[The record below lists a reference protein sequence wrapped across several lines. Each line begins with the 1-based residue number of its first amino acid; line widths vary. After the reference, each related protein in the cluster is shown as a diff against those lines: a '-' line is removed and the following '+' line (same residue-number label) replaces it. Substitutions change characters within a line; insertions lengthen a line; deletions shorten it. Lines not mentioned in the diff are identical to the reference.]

1 MWADIGLWAG
11 LSTAIAAFVTGWVR
25 TRAIRR
31 GILDVPNARS
41 SHTIPTPRGG
51 GLAIAATCL
60 VGLVALAV
68 ADQVSGRL
76 LGAFGIGGMLVAL
89 VGYLDDTRGMG
100 RRVRLFAHFIAAA
113 SLLLFLSREPAAD
126 FTIGLLP
133 LWASAVVLA
142 LGVMWS
148 INLFN
153 FMDGIDGLAAS
164 QALFVTTAAAALA
177 AWTQPWLMLAVVT
190 AAASFGFLLWNW
202 PPARIFMGDVGS
214 GFLGF
219 WLGALAVTMHAHDV
233 LPIWTFVILHSVF
246 IADATAT
253 LLCRMY
259 LRQRWR
265 DPHRTHAYQ
274 QLAVR
279 WRSHLPVTMLGWL
292 VNLMFVLPLAYVSVL
307 LPAAA
312 PWIAIAV
319 VLAWMIACLKLGAGR
334 EISA

>member
-1 MWADIGLWAG
+1 MWADIALSAG
-11 LSTAIAAFVTGWVR
+11 LATAVAAFVTGWVR
-25 TRAIRR
+25 ARAITR

-60 VGLVALAV
+60 AGLVALALYDRV
-68 ADQVSGRL
+68 TVWL

-100 RRVRLFAHFIAAA
+100 RRVRLLAHFIAAA
-113 SLLLFLSREPAAD
+113 SLLLFLAQEQGAD
-126 FTIGLLP
+126 LTIGLLP
-133 LWASAVVLA
+133 VWASVALLT

-177 AWTQPWLMLAVVT
+177 VSTQPWLMLSVLA

-202 PPARIFMGDVGS
+202 PPAKIFMGDIGS

-219 WLGALAVTMHAHDV
+219 WLGALAVTMHALEV

-265 DPHRTHAYQ
+265 DPHRSHAYQ
-274 QLAVR
+274 HLAVR
-279 WRSHLPVTMLGWL
+279 WRSHLRVTALGWL

-307 LPAAA
+307 LPGAA

-319 VLAWMIACLKLGAGR
+319 VLAWVVTCLKLGAGR
-334 EISA
+334 GVAA